1 MTNPSFVNRV
11 ETLQPIGASDHDQML
26 EFVFLHKT
34 LFSEIPS
41 CSNDS
46 PLSDGGR

>member
-1 MTNPSFVNRV
+1 
-11 ETLQPIGASDHDQML
+11 ML
-26 EFVFLHKT
+26 KFVFLHKT
-34 LFSEIPS
+34 LLSEIPS